1 MRKRHTLGATLR
13 GHWSLWVHSPRTVI
27 ALAFVAMMTIMF
39 TRAQHLLYE
48 ASGYAL
54 HLGEMVYASVNQG
67 FHLLNTSIGFLVMIS
82 EIPKRI
88 AWQKYALIRQ
98 SRGRWLISLVVFC
111 AMISALFLAAMLLSA
126 TLCSAPYAAPGG
138 GWSDLERLAA
148 DPDYVYEVQ
157 FAPAY
162 IRVLSPLAACG
173 LAAAVQMGYY
183 LLLTL
188 TVLTFALFDCGNV
201 GIIVCVLMVTAHIT
215 LLAELFPGIVLPGLY
230 ATLSAIAGRAYGDE
244 IGAALRALVGYG
256 VAIAALIALM
266 AARVH
271 RMDLRFEGR
280 E

>member
-98 SRGRWLISLVVFC
+98 SRGQWLISLVAFC

-148 DPDYVYEVQ
+148 DPDYVYEAQ

-173 LAAAVQMGYY
+173 QMPSVWS
-183 LLLTL
+183 T
-188 TVLTFALFDCGNV
+188 
-201 GIIVCVLMVTAHIT
+201 
-215 LLAELFPGIVLPGLY
+215 
-230 ATLSAIAGRAYGDE
+230 
-244 IGAALRALVGYG
+244 
-256 VAIAALIALM
+256 
-266 AARVH
+266 
-271 RMDLRFEGR
+271 
-280 E
+280 

>member
-98 SRGRWLISLVVFC
+98 SRGRWLISLVAFC

-126 TLCSAPYAAPGG
+126 TLCSAPYAAPIGRMLDARWKRWG
-138 GWSDLERLAA
+138 FRRTSASPSAG
-148 DPDYVYEVQ
+148 
-157 FAPAY
+157 
-162 IRVLSPLAACG
+162 IRWACG
-173 LAAAVQMGYY
+173 SG
-183 LLLTL
+183 
-188 TVLTFALFDCGNV
+188 
-201 GIIVCVLMVTAHIT
+201 
-215 LLAELFPGIVLPGLY
+215 
-230 ATLSAIAGRAYGDE
+230 S
-244 IGAALRALVGYG
+244 ALRRRSWK
-256 VAIAALIALM
+256 I
-266 AARVH
+266 
-271 RMDLRFEGR
+271 RMCWCSTSRSTRWIGTRWKKFMR
-280 E
+280 C

>member
-39 TRAQHLLYE
+39 TRAQHLFYE

-67 FHLLNTSIGFLVMIS
+67 FHVLNTSIGFLVMIS

-98 SRGRWLISLVVFC
+98 SRGQWLISLVAFC

-126 TLCSAPYAAPGG
+126 ALCSAPYAAPGG

-162 IRVLSPLAACG
+162 IRVLSPRAASG
-173 LAAAVQMGYY
+173 QAAAVQKGY
-183 LLLTL
+183 
-188 TVLTFALFDCGNV
+188 
-201 GIIVCVLMVTAHIT
+201 
-215 LLAELFPGIVLPGLY
+215 
-230 ATLSAIAGRAYGDE
+230 
-244 IGAALRALVGYG
+244 
-256 VAIAALIALM
+256 
-266 AARVH
+266 
-271 RMDLRFEGR
+271 
-280 E
+280 

>member
-98 SRGRWLISLVVFC
+98 SRGRWLISLVAFC

-126 TLCSAPYAAPGG
+126 ALCSAPYAAPGG

-148 DPDYVYEVQ
+148 
-157 FAPAY
+157 ARRPA
-162 IRVLSPLAACG
+162 RPRR
-173 LAAAVQMGYY
+173 
-183 LLLTL
+183 
-188 TVLTFALFDCGNV
+188 
-201 GIIVCVLMVTAHIT
+201 
-215 LLAELFPGIVLPGLY
+215 P
-230 ATLSAIAGRAYGDE
+230 R
-244 IGAALRALVGYG
+244 LRWPFGSEYSSSC
-256 VAIAALIALM
+256 
-266 AARVH
+266 R
-271 RMDLRFEGR
+271 
-280 E
+280 